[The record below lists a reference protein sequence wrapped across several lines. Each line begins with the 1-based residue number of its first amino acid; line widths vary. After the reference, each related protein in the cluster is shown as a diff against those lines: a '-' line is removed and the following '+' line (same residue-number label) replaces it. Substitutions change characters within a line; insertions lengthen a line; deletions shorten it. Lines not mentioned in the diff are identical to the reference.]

1 MNGPRQQLQVTVVG
15 NGDLESLDST
25 STVERSLS
33 VSTTGAEA
41 LSPQGL
47 TADCLV
53 VDGPHVESWNGLVDR
68 LTDRRPRLPVV
79 VLVEE
84 AAAPTVGDAIEAGA
98 TDYLPRSLWTER
110 PSLVASQLASVVDET
125 VSSPDETP
133 VKSADETAPNPVDE
147 AEPSTDRL
155 LDGTARGLFESVS
168 DGLVIHEPETG
179 TILDCNSRF
188 CELTG
193 YNREEL
199 LGRTVDCVVA
209 TGDEYSCEQ
218 AKERIRRTAE
228 EGSQLFEWR
237 GETKGGETFP
247 VEVHLDRTA
256 VDDTDC
262 VVASVRDITDR
273 RARQQRLEAA
283 RDRRS
288 VLFENSPDPIVTV
301 ARGDDQPL
309 ITEVNTAFEEVFGFD
324 EATAVDRPLSAV
336 VVPQDHRERHR
347 QLQDRALSGDP
358 LETEVR
364 RQTADGRKD
373 FLLRVLPYETG
384 DDSRAY
390 VWYTDITDRKE
401 RERALERERDQR
413 SVLFENNPDPV
424 VGLEFVDR
432 EEHSSSGGRAEPGD
446 AEPIIREVNPAFE
459 NVFGFDAETVCG
471 STVDEAVVPESEREA
486 HDRICKQAA
495 AGETIEG
502 EGPRRTAN
510 GLRQFVFRVIQFN
523 DDPGTTDAY
532 VWYTDVTERRRHEAA
547 VETLQEAT
555 GRMQRAN
562 SREAVADIAVGAAR
576 EALDLPVTICWLHDD
591 EAARLDPVAATD
603 AAHERGF
610 WASIPSDC
618 EVYDRF
624 EADEIS
630 HYSPADHGADPTL
643 EGLLLP
649 LGEHGLLA
657 VGHQDHEY
665 DDVIVDVAATLAEQT
680 ETALSRLTR
689 ARELRESERRLQA
702 IVDRIDE
709 AIYLAPVADL
719 DATDAEPDFVSS
731 GYEEIWGQSLEA
743 LHERHEEGF
752 FGTVHP
758 EDYDEYVAFIRHLIA
773 EVEADDPA
781 ASYSIEYR
789 IQRPDGEVRWVHSD
803 FYLTDWAER
812 PRRMVIVSRDITDRK
827 NRHRTLESFHDATA
841 ELTTA
846 DTVDEASRLAV
857 EAAASVF
864 ELPAT
869 AVYHYDAETATLAPR
884 ATGPEVPPPA
894 ELPPLSADHEQ
905 IWEVFIG
912 EGMAQV
918 EIDDEP
924 SLAVGPSEELL
935 VFPLGGNGV
944 LAVWRSGETFDTDAA
959 SILAATLEAALNRLR
974 GERQLES
981 RREELEAQTERAQRL
996 DAVAELTQR
1005 VEAAIT
1011 TTSSREGIQEA
1022 VCTELVDVEPVSG
1035 AWIAAAEVGTDR
1047 LTPRAVAGID
1057 RDHVEQAL
1065 ASSADDT
1072 DPHPAVEAWQTGE
1085 VKVVSD
1091 LIGSGRRSDWRQL
1104 LLKNSVGAV
1113 CAVPLAYSGIT
1124 YGVVTILADDP
1135 GAFGQR
1141 EREVLAQLSRSI
1153 GYAITA
1159 IERRRALES
1168 DDTVELAFEGRE
1180 MSLPVARLAR
1190 ETGCQVRHER
1200 TVRRQDGSV
1209 SVYYSLRGELPETVE
1224 TDAAETLPGSV
1235 TVVSRQEGELVVE
1248 RQGSSWFGSLISEYG
1263 GVLRRGRATPTGLT
1277 LLVELPQEADVRTI
1291 VDRLQAAF
1299 PALELTAKRQ
1309 HRETASTPSD
1319 ARSRIEQRL
1328 TDRQCEAI
1336 KTAHAMG
1343 YFEWPRE
1350 NSGEEVADSLGITQP
1365 TVNKHIRLG
1374 ERKVFDFFFD
1384 AE

>member
-1 MNGPRQQLQVTVVG
+1 MCEPLQQLQVTVVG
-15 NGDLESLDST
+15 NREMASLDSAAAA
-25 STVERSLS
+25 ERSVS
-33 VSTTGAEA
+33 VSSTGVDA
-41 LSPQGL
+41 LSPQAID
-47 TADCLV
+47 ADCLV
-53 VDGPHVESWNGLVDR
+53 VDGPSVESWEGLVDR
-68 LTDRRPRLPVV
+68 VTDHRPRLPVV
-79 VLVEE
+79 VLVAE
-84 AAAPTVGDAIEAGA
+84 AAAAEAVGDAIAAGA
-98 TDYLPRSLWTER
+98 ADYLPRSLWTDR
-110 PSLVASQLASVVDET
+110 PSLVARRLASVVDKPES
-125 VSSPDETP
+125 VSVDEPSENPDEGAQS
-133 VKSADETAPNPVDE
+133 SANRV
-147 AEPSTDRL
+147 

-168 DGLVIHEPETG
+168 DGLVIHEPESE
-179 TILDCNSRF
+179 TILDCNGRF

-193 YNREEL
+193 YSRAEL
-199 LGRTVDCVVA
+199 VGRTVDCVVA
-209 TGDEYSCEQ
+209 TDEEYSYEQ
-218 AKERIRRTAE
+218 ARARIRRTPE

-247 VEVHLDRTA
+247 VEVHLDQTT
-256 VDDTDC
+256 VDDTEC
-262 VVASVRDITDR
+262 VVASVREITDR
-273 RARQQRLEAA
+273 RARQRRLEAA

-301 ARGDDQPL
+301 TREDGQPH
-309 ITEVNTAFEEVFGFD
+309 ITEVNTAFEETFGFD

-336 VVPQDHRERHR
+336 VVPEERTGRHR
-347 QLQDRALSGDP
+347 DLRDRARAGDP
-358 LETEVR
+358 LEAEVR
-364 RQTADGRKD
+364 RRTADGLKD
-373 FLLRVLPYETG
+373 FLLRVLPYESG

-401 RERALERERDQR
+401 RERA
-413 SVLFENNPDPV
+413 
-424 VGLEFVDR
+424 
-432 EEHSSSGGRAEPGD
+432 
-446 AEPIIREVNPAFE
+446 
-459 NVFGFDAETVCG
+459 
-471 STVDEAVVPESEREA
+471 
-486 HDRICKQAA
+486 
-495 AGETIEG
+495 
-502 EGPRRTAN
+502 
-510 GLRQFVFRVIQFN
+510 
-523 DDPGTTDAY
+523 
-532 VWYTDVTERRRHEAA
+532 

-555 GRMQRAN
+555 GRMQRADT
-562 SREAVADIAVGAAR
+562 REEVADIAVEAAH
-576 EALDLPVTICWLHDD
+576 EALDLPVATCWLCDDHDD
-591 EAARLDPVAATD
+591 AARLDPVAATET
-603 AAHERGF
+603 AHSREL
-610 WASIPSDC
+610 STPIPSDC
-618 EVYDRF
+618 ELYDRF
-624 EADEIS
+624 EADEMS
-630 HYSPADHGADPTL
+630 RYDPADHGADTSL

-657 VGHQDHEY
+657 VGQQDHEY

-689 ARELRESERRLQA
+689 AREVRESERRLQA

-709 AIYLAPVADL
+709 AIFLAPVPDL
-719 DATDAEPDFVSS
+719 DGTEIEPDFVSS
-731 GYEEIWGQSLEA
+731 GYEEIWGQSLET

-758 EDYDEYVAFIRHLIA
+758 EDYDEYVAFIQRLMA

-781 ASYSIEYR
+781 SSYSIEYR

-803 FYLTDWAER
+803 FYPTDWAEG
-812 PRRMVIVSRDITDRK
+812 PRRMVIVSRDITARK
-827 NRHRTLESFHDATA
+827 QRHRTLESFHDATA

-846 DTVDEASRLAV
+846 DTVDDASRLAV

-864 ELPAT
+864 DLPAT
-869 AVYHYDAETATLAPR
+869 AVYHYDAETATLDPR
-884 ATGPEVPPPA
+884 ATGPELPSPA
-894 ELPPLSADHEQ
+894 ELPPIEADHEQ
-905 IWEVFIG
+905 VWETFIG
-912 EGMAQV
+912 EGMARV
-918 EIDDEP
+918 RVDDEP
-924 SLAVGPSEELL
+924 PLAVGPSEELL

-944 LAVWRSGETFDTDAA
+944 LAVWRSVETFDTDAA
-959 SILAATLEAALNRLR
+959 SILAATLEAAFNRLR

-981 RREELEAQTERAQRL
+981 RRKELEAQTERAQRL

-1022 VCTELVDVEPVSG
+1022 VCAELVDVAPVSG

-1047 LTPRAVAGID
+1047 LTPRAVAGVD

-1065 ASSADDT
+1065 ASSADGT

-1085 VKVVSD
+1085 VRVVSD
-1091 LIGSGRRSDWRQL
+1091 LVGSGRRSDWRQL
-1104 LLKNSVGAV
+1104 LLKKGVGAV

-1168 DDTVELAFEGRE
+1168 DDTVELEFEGRD

-1224 TDAAETLPGSV
+1224 TDAEILPGSV

-1263 GVLRRGRATPTGLT
+1263 GVLRRGRATPTGLS

-1291 VDRLQAAF
+1291 VDRLQTAF

-1328 TDRQCEAI
+1328 TDRQYEAI
-1336 KTAHAMG
+1336 ETAHAMG

-1350 NSGEEVADSLGITQP
+1350 NSGEEVAERLGITQP

-1374 ERKVFDFFFD
+1374 ERKVFDFVFD

>member
-1 MNGPRQQLQVTVVG
+1 MSPSQQLQVTVVS
-15 NGDLESLDST
+15 DDVSPLDT
-25 STVERSLS
+25 ADDQRVS
-33 VSTTGAEA
+33 VSSTPAEA
-41 LSPQGL
+41 FSPQDSE
-47 TADCLV
+47 ADCLV
-53 VDGPHVESWNGLVDR
+53 VDGPSVDSWRERVDR
-68 LTDRRPRLPVV
+68 VTDRRPGLPVV
-79 VLVEE
+79 VLVAE
-84 AAAPTVGDAIEAGA
+84 AAAAEAVGDAIAAGA
-98 TDYLPRSLWTER
+98 ADYLPRSLWTDR
-110 PSLVASQLASVVDET
+110 PSLVARRLASVVDKPES
-125 VSSPDETP
+125 VS
-133 VKSADETAPNPVDE
+133 VDE
-147 AEPSTDRL
+147 APANPDAGTDSSADRL
-155 LDGTARGLFESVS
+155 LDETARGLFESVS
-168 DGLVIHEPETG
+168 DGLVIHDPETG
-179 TILDCNSRF
+179 TILDCNGRF

-193 YNREEL
+193 YSRAEL
-199 LGRTVDCVVA
+199 VGRTVDCVVA
-209 TGDEYSCEQ
+209 TDEEYAYEQ
-218 AKERIRRTAE
+218 ARALIRRTPE

-237 GETKGGETFP
+237 GETKDGETFP
-247 VEVHLDRTA
+247 VEVHLDQTT
-256 VDDTDC
+256 VDDTEC

-273 RARQQRLEAA
+273 RARQRRLEAA

-301 ARGDDQPL
+301 TREDGQPH
-309 ITEVNTAFEEVFGFD
+309 ITEVNTAFEETFGFD
-324 EATAVDRPLSAV
+324 EATAVDRPLSEV
-336 VVPQDHRERHR
+336 VVPEERTGRHR
-347 QLQDRALSGDP
+347 DLRDRAREGDS
-358 LETEVR
+358 LEAEVR
-364 RQTADGRKD
+364 RRTADGLKD

-401 RERALERERDQR
+401 RERA
-413 SVLFENNPDPV
+413 
-424 VGLEFVDR
+424 
-432 EEHSSSGGRAEPGD
+432 
-446 AEPIIREVNPAFE
+446 
-459 NVFGFDAETVCG
+459 
-471 STVDEAVVPESEREA
+471 
-486 HDRICKQAA
+486 
-495 AGETIEG
+495 
-502 EGPRRTAN
+502 
-510 GLRQFVFRVIQFN
+510 
-523 DDPGTTDAY
+523 
-532 VWYTDVTERRRHEAA
+532 

-555 GRMQRAN
+555 GRMQRADT
-562 SREAVADIAVGAAR
+562 REEVADIAVEAAR
-576 EALDLPVTICWLHDD
+576 EALDLPVTICWLHDA

-603 AAHERGF
+603 AARDRGL
-610 WASIPSDC
+610 WNAVSSEC
-618 EVYDRF
+618 AVYDCF
-624 EADEIS
+624 ETDELTQLD
-630 HYSPADHGADPTL
+630 PADHGVDTSL

-649 LGEHGLLA
+649 LGDHGLLA
-657 VGHQDHEY
+657 AGHENCAY
-665 DDVIVDVAATLAEQT
+665 DDVLLDVAATLAEQT

-709 AIYLAPVADL
+709 AIFLAPVPDL
-719 DATDAEPDFVSS
+719 DATDIEPDFVSS
-731 GYEEIWGQSLEA
+731 GYEEIWGQSLET

-758 EDYDEYVAFIRHLIA
+758 EDYDEYVAFIQRLMA

-781 ASYSIEYR
+781 ASYSTEYR

-803 FYLTDWAER
+803 FYPTDWAEG

-827 NRHRTLESFHDATA
+827 ERHRTLESFHDATA

-846 DTVDEASRLAV
+846 DTVDEAGRLAV

-869 AVYHYDAETATLAPR
+869 AVYQYDAETATLDPR
-884 ATGPEVPPPA
+884 ATGPELPSPA
-894 ELPPLSADHEQ
+894 ELPPLDADHEQ
-905 IWEVFIG
+905 VWETFIG
-912 EGMAQV
+912 EGMARV
-918 EIDDEP
+918 RVDDEP
-924 SLAVGPSEELL
+924 PLAVGPSEELL

-1047 LTPRAVAGID
+1047 LTPRAVAGVD
-1057 RDHVEQAL
+1057 CDHVEQAL
-1065 ASSADDT
+1065 ASSADGT
-1072 DPHPAVEAWQTGE
+1072 DRHPAVEAWRTGE
-1085 VKVVSD
+1085 VRVVSD
-1091 LIGSGRRSDWRQL
+1091 LVGNGRRCGWRQL
-1104 LLKNSVGAV
+1104 LLKKGVGAV
-1113 CAVPLAYSGIT
+1113 CAVPLAYSSVT
-1124 YGVVTILADDP
+1124 HGVVTILADDP
-1135 GAFGQR
+1135 GTFGQR
-1141 EREVLAQLSRSI
+1141 EREVLAQLGRSI

-1168 DDTVELAFEGRE
+1168 DDTVELVFEGRE
-1180 MSLPVARLAR
+1180 MSLPVAQLAR

-1209 SVYYSLRGELPETVE
+1209 SVYYSLRGDLPEAVE
-1224 TDAAETLPGSV
+1224 TDAAEILPGSV
-1235 TVVSRQEGELVVE
+1235 TVVSQQEGELVVE
-1248 RQGSSWFGSLISEYG
+1248 RQGSSWFGSLVSEYG

-1277 LLVELPQEADVRTI
+1277 LLVELPQASDIRTI
-1291 VDRLQAAF
+1291 VERLQAAF

-1319 ARSRIEQRL
+1319 ARSRIEGRL
-1328 TDRQCEAI
+1328 TDRQYEAI
-1336 KTAHAMG
+1336 ETAHAMG

-1350 NSGEEVADSLGITQP
+1350 NSGEEVAEQLGITQP

-1374 ERKVFDFFFD
+1374 ERKVFDFLFD

>member
-1 MNGPRQQLQVTVVG
+1 MSGPRQQLQVTVVG
-15 NGDLESLDST
+15 NGDVASLDST
-25 STVERSLS
+25 AAGDWSVS
-33 VSTTGAEA
+33 VSTTGVDA

-47 TADCLV
+47 EADCLV
-53 VDGPHVESWNGLVDR
+53 VDGPYVESWDGLVDR
-68 LTDRRPRLPVV
+68 VTHRRPRLPVV
-79 VLVEE
+79 VLVEDAV
-84 AAAPTVGDAIEAGA
+84 AAGTVGDAIAAGA

-110 PSLVASQLASVVDET
+110 PSLVTSRLASVVDEPES
-125 VSSPDETP
+125 V
-133 VKSADETAPNPVDE
+133 SADEPPANPD
-147 AEPSTDRL
+147 AGTDSSADRL
-155 LDGTARGLFESVS
+155 LEETARGLFESVS
-168 DGLVIHEPETG
+168 DGLVIHDPETG

-188 CELTG
+188 CELTD
-193 YNREEL
+193 YSRAEL

-209 TGDEYSCEQ
+209 AAEDYSYEQ
-218 AKERIRRTAE
+218 ARERIRRATE
-228 EGSQLFEWR
+228 RGPQLFEWR

-247 VEVHLDRTA
+247 VEVHLDQTT
-256 VDDTDC
+256 VDDTEC

-273 RARQQRLEAA
+273 RARQRRLEAA

-301 ARGDDQPL
+301 TREDGQPH
-309 ITEVNTAFEEVFGFD
+309 ITEVNGAFEETFGFD
-324 EATAVDRPLSAV
+324 EATAVDRPLSEV
-336 VVPQDHRERHR
+336 VVPEDRTGRHR
-347 QLQDRALSGDP
+347 DLRDRARSGDS
-358 LETEVR
+358 LAAEVR
-364 RQTADGRKD
+364 RQTADGLKD

-384 DDSRAY
+384 DNSHAY
-390 VWYTDITDRKE
+390 VWYTDITERKE

-424 VGLEFVDR
+424 AGLEFVDR
-432 EEHSSSGGRAEPGD
+432 EEHSSSGNRTQSGD
-446 AEPIIREVNPAFE
+446 ADPIIREVNPAFE
-459 NVFGFDAETVCG
+459 NVFGFDAETVVG
-471 STVDEAVVPESEREA
+471 ATVDEAVVPEDERED
-486 HDRICKQAA
+486 HNRLRKRAA

-502 EGPRRTAN
+502 EGPRQTAD

-532 VWYTDVTERRRHEAA
+532 VWYTDVTERRRHEQA

-555 GRMQRAN
+555 GRMQRADTP
-562 SREAVADIAVGAAR
+562 EAVASIAVEAAR

-603 AAHERGF
+603 AARDRGL
-610 WASIPSDC
+610 WNPVSSDC
-618 EVYDRF
+618 EVYDCF
-624 EADEIS
+624 ETDEMTQFD
-630 HYSPADHGADPTL
+630 PAEHGVDTTL

-649 LGEHGLLA
+649 LGDHGLLA
-657 VGHQDHEY
+657 AGHENCEY
-665 DDVIVDVAATLAEQT
+665 DDVILDVAATLAEQT
-680 ETALSRLTR
+680 ETALNRVQR
-689 ARELRESERRLQA
+689 AQEVRESERRLQA

-709 AIYLAPVADL
+709 AIFLAPVPDL
-719 DATDAEPDFVSS
+719 DATDIEPDFVSS
-731 GYEEIWGQSLEA
+731 GYEEIWGQSLET

-758 EDYDEYVAFIRHLIA
+758 EDYDEYVAFIQRLMS
-773 EVEADDPA
+773 EVEDDDPA
-781 ASYSIEYR
+781 ASYSREYR

-803 FYLTDWAER
+803 FYPTDWAEG

-827 NRHRTLESFHDATA
+827 ERHRTLESFHDATA

-846 DTVDEASRLAV
+846 ATVAEAGRLAV

-864 ELPAT
+864 DLPAT
-869 AVYHYDAETATLAPR
+869 AVYHYDAETTTLDPR

-905 IWEVFIG
+905 IWEAFIG

-924 SLAVGPSEELL
+924 HLAVGPAEELL

-944 LAVWRSGETFDTDAA
+944 LAVWRTGETFDTDAA

-981 RREELEAQTERAQRL
+981 HREELEAQTERAQRL

-1085 VKVVSD
+1085 VRVVSD
-1091 LIGSGRRSDWRQL
+1091 LVGSGRRSGWRQL
-1104 LLKNSVGAV
+1104 LLTNSVGAV

-1180 MSLPVARLAR
+1180 MNLPVARLAR

-1224 TDAAETLPGSV
+1224 TDAAEILPGSL

-1291 VDRLQAAF
+1291 VERLQAAF

-1328 TDRQCEAI
+1328 TDRQYEAI
-1336 KTAHAMG
+1336 ETAHAMG

-1384 AE
+1384 TE